1 MPTRLKSAFPAGR
14 VRRSSIPTATR
25 MKPFANWMPPWRM
38 PTSKPTG
45 WWPKKK
51 RCRNGAHFWNN
62 YGWPERLQQLA
73 NEVQQMQDTLD
84 RIGILLTEIRTE
96 RPM

>member
-1 MPTRLKSAFPAGR
+1 M
-14 VRRSSIPTATR
+14 
-25 MKPFANWMPPWRM
+25 
-38 PTSKPTG
+38 
-45 WWPKKK
+45 
-51 RCRNGAHFWNN
+51 AHT
-62 YGWPERLQQLA
+62 ERLQQLA